1 MTVIASPPPSS
12 PLSAPPASS
21 RAGILGVPALEAY
34 EPESVP
40 ACSELFARAA
50 ERKLRLGIIG
60 GGTALG
66 VGNPPQALD
75 AVVVTRR
82 LDRVLEYAPEDQVII
97 VEGGLTLGRLQ
108 ALARQN
114 GQWLGVDA
122 PQPSSATLGGLV
134 AVGGFGPRR
143 ARYGAIR
150 DLLLGVTLVRA
161 DGALARGGG
170 KVVKN
175 VAGFDL
181 PKVVAGSLG
190 SLGLIAEVTLRL
202 HPLPE
207 ASTTL
212 RLPALAAPSVVQAML
227 ALRKAQLEPSSL
239 VALYDPSQGRFEL
252 GLRLEGFARG
262 VERDAQRVAE
272 LELAGAPGALER
284 LEGDAVTSFWQR
296 AESPRTSC
304 SLRVRVHA
312 LPTQLPEVVAWLAPL
327 LGALEGSRF
336 VWYATLGIGFVAGD
350 PDAPAAALAAVESA
364 RAAAVAAGGALLVDA
379 APGALR
385 GELDAWGPLPSAF
398 PIMRELKQR
407 FDPERRLNPGR
418 FVGGL

>member
-1 MTVIASPPPSS
+1 M
-12 PLSAPPASS
+12 SS
-21 RAGILGVPALEAY
+21 RASILGVPALEAY

-40 ACSELFARAA
+40 DCAEWFARAA

-66 VGNPPQALD
+66 VGNPPGALD
-75 AVVVTRR
+75 AVVFTRR
-82 LDRVLEYAPEDQVII
+82 LDRVVEYAPEDQVIV
-97 VEGGLTLGRLQ
+97 VESGLTLARLQ

-122 PQPSSATLGGLV
+122 PLASNATLGGLV
-134 AVGGFGPRR
+134 AVGAFGPRR

-150 DLLLGVTLVRA
+150 DLLLGVSLVRA

-181 PKVVAGSLG
+181 PRVVTGSLG

-207 ASTTL
+207 ASATL
-212 RLPALAAPSVVQAML
+212 RIPGLDGPAVVQAML

-239 VALYDPSQGRFEL
+239 VALYDARGRFEL
-252 GLRLEGFARG
+252 GVRLEGFQQG
-262 VERDAQRVAE
+262 VERDARRIAE
-272 LELAGAPGALER
+272 LSLAPGATELSLAPGATER
-284 LEGDAVTSFWQR
+284 LEPEAAASFWQR
-296 AESPRTSC
+296 ADSPRTSC
-304 SLRVRVHA
+304 SLRVRIQA
-312 LPTQLPEVVAWLAPL
+312 LPTQLPEVLTWLTPL
-327 LGALEGSRF
+327 LSTLEGARF

-350 PDAPAAALAAVESA
+350 PDAPAAVLSALVSA

-379 APGALR
+379 APSTLR
-385 GELDAWGPLPSAF
+385 AEFDAWGPLPSAF

-418 FVGGL
+418 FIGGL

>member
-1 MTVIASPPPSS
+1 
-12 PLSAPPASS
+12 
-21 RAGILGVPALEAY
+21 
-34 EPESVP
+34 VP
-40 ACSELFARAA
+40 ACAELFTRAA
-50 ERKLRLGIIG
+50 ERKLRLGMIG

-66 VGNPPQALD
+66 VGNPPSALD
-75 AVVVTRR
+75 AVVFTRR
-82 LDRVLEYAPEDQVII
+82 LDRVVDYAPEDQVIV
-97 VEGGLTLGRLQ
+97 VEGGLTLARLQ
-108 ALARQN
+108 ALAHQN

-122 PQPSSATLGGLV
+122 PLASHATLGGLV

-143 ARYGAIR
+143 TRYGAIR
-150 DLLLGVTLVRA
+150 DLLLGVTLIRA

-181 PKVVAGSLG
+181 PKVVTGSLG
-190 SLGLIAEVTLRL
+190 SLGLIAEMTLRL

-207 ASTTL
+207 ASATL
-212 RLPALAAPSVVQAML
+212 RLPGLAAPAVVMATL

-239 VALYDPSQGRFEL
+239 VALYDTQGSFEL
-252 GLRLEGFARG
+252 GVRLEGFAPG
-262 VERDAQRVAE
+262 VERDARRLVELGVAPE
-272 LELAGAPGALER
+272 AGVPERLDAGAA
-284 LEGDAVTSFWQR
+284 ASFWQR

-312 LPTQLPEVVAWLAPL
+312 LPTQLPDVRAWLAPL
-327 LGALEGSRF
+327 LGALEGARF

-350 PDAPAAALAAVESA
+350 ADAPAGVLSALASA

-379 APGALR
+379 APSALR
-385 GELDAWGPLPSAF
+385 AELDAWGPLPSAF
-398 PIMRELKQR
+398 AIMRELKQR

>member
-1 MTVIASPPPSS
+1 
-12 PLSAPPASS
+12 
-21 RAGILGVPALEAY
+21 VPALEAY
-34 EPESVP
+34 EPDSVS
-40 ACSELFARAA
+40 ACAELFTRAA
-50 ERKLRLGIIG
+50 ERKLRLGVIG

-66 VGNPPQALD
+66 VGNPPSALD
-75 AVVVTRR
+75 AVVFTRR
-82 LDRVLEYAPEDQVII
+82 LERVVEYAPEDQVMV
-97 VEGGLTLGRLQ
+97 VEAGITLARVQ

-122 PQPSSATLGGLV
+122 PQASNATLGGLV

-161 DGALARGGG
+161 DGAIAHGGG

-190 SLGLIAEVTLRL
+190 TLGLIAEVTLRL

-207 ASTTL
+207 IGASFRSTGL
-212 RLPALAAPSVVQAML
+212 DARAVVQAML
-227 ALRKAQLEPSSL
+227 ALRRAQLEPSSV
-239 VALYDPSQGRFEL
+239 VALLDTRGRFEL
-252 GLRLEGFARG
+252 GVRLEGFRQG
-262 VERDAQRVAE
+262 VERDAARLLELPELTGTSAPERLSEE
-272 LELAGAPGALER
+272 LEA
-284 LEGDAVTSFWQR
+284 SYWQR
-296 AESPRTSC
+296 AETPRTSC
-304 SLRVRVHA
+304 SLRIRVNA
-312 LPTQLPEVVAWLAPL
+312 LPTQLPDVHKWLEPL
-327 LGALEGSRF
+327 LAVLEGARL

-350 PDAPAAALAAVESA
+350 PGPPRQVAAALASA
-364 RAAAVAAGGALLVDA
+364 RGAALWAGGSLVVDA
-379 APGALR
+379 APSAVR
-385 GELDAWGPLPSAF
+385 AEIDAWGPEPSAF
-398 PIMRELKQR
+398 AVMRELKQR

>member
-1 MTVIASPPPSS
+1 M
-12 PLSAPPASS
+12 SS
-21 RAGILGVPALEAY
+21 RASILGVPALEAY
-34 EPESVP
+34 EPDSVP
-40 ACSELFARAA
+40 ACAEWFARAA

-66 VGNPPQALD
+66 VGNPPGALD
-75 AVVVTRR
+75 AVVFTRR
-82 LDRVLEYAPEDQVII
+82 LDRVVEYAPEDQVIV
-97 VEGGLTLGRLQ
+97 VEGGLTLARLQ

-122 PQPSSATLGGLV
+122 PLASNATLGGLV
-134 AVGGFGPRR
+134 AVGAFGPRR

-181 PKVVAGSLG
+181 PRVVTGSLG

-207 ASTTL
+207 ASATL
-212 RLPALAAPSVVQAML
+212 RVPGLDGPAVVQAML

-239 VALYDPSQGRFEL
+239 VALSDARGRFEL
-252 GLRLEGFARG
+252 GLRLEGFQQG
-262 VERDAQRVAE
+262 VERDARRIAE
-272 LELAGAPGALER
+272 LSLAPSAIEHLEP
-284 LEGDAVTSFWQR
+284 EAAASFWQR
-296 AESPRTSC
+296 ADSPRTSC
-304 SLRVRVHA
+304 SLRVRVQA
-312 LPTQLPEVVAWLAPL
+312 LPTQLPDVLTWLNPL
-327 LGALEGSRF
+327 LSTLEGARF

-350 PDAPAAALAAVESA
+350 PDAPAAVLRALASA

-379 APGALR
+379 APSTLR
-385 GELDAWGPLPSAF
+385 AEFDAWGPLPSAF

-418 FVGGL
+418 FIGGL

>member
-1 MTVIASPPPSS
+1 MTLIAPPP
-12 PLSAPPASS
+12 PHPPPASAPPPSS

-40 ACSELFARAA
+40 ACCELFVRAA
-50 ERKLRLGIIG
+50 ERRLRLGIIG

-66 VGNPPQALD
+66 VGNPPGALD
-75 AVVVTRR
+75 AVVVSRR
-82 LDRVLEYAPEDQVII
+82 LDRVVDYAPEDQVIV
-97 VEGGLTLGRLQ
+97 VEGGMTLARLQ

-122 PQPSSATLGGLV
+122 PHASNATLGGLV

-150 DLLLGVTLVRA
+150 ELLLGVALVRA

-207 ASTTL
+207 ASATL
-212 RLPALAAPSVVQAML
+212 RLSGLTAPGVVSAML
-227 ALRKAQLEPSSL
+227 ALRQAQLEPSSL
-239 VALYDPSQGRFEL
+239 LALLDAQGRFEL
-252 GLRLEGFARG
+252 GVRLEGFAQG
-262 VERDAQRVAE
+262 VDRDARKLAE
-272 LELAGAPGALER
+272 LSPALEASGPER
-284 LEGDAVTSFWQR
+284 LEHDAVTSFWQR

-304 SLRVRVHA
+304 SLRVRIQA
-312 LPTQLPEVVAWLAPL
+312 LPTQLPDCLTWIAPL
-327 LGALEGSRF
+327 LGALEGARF

-350 PDAPAAALAAVESA
+350 PDSPAAVLEALASA

-379 APGALR
+379 APSALR
-385 GELDAWGPLPSAF
+385 AEFDAWGPLPSAF